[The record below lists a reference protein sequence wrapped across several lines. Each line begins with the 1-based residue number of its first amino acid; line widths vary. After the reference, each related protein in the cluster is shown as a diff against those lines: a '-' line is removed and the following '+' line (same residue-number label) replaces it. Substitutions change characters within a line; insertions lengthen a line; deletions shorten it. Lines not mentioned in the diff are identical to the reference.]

1 MKTMTRAT
9 TGPVP
14 APRTVRKRVLIVN
27 VFFDEY
33 RHTTGSR
40 YRGWVMRQ
48 VMGFLAHYRGRLTP
62 LQLYSAVLNGALIC
76 METFASSPNG
86 IGSQRPR
93 QPYLAGTEVLD
104 PEYTPMIRVDAN
116 FEDHFRP
123 TMVTDEN
130 GPLSVDLAEDLSV

>member
-1 MKTMTRAT
+1 LDGVTVTMQ
-9 TGPVP
+9 
-14 APRTVRKRVLIVN
+14 PRDPLDEVVRFARDLPSL
-27 VFFDEY
+27 
-33 RHTTGSR
+33 RG
-40 YRGWVMRQ
+40 YRGRVMRQ

-93 QPYLAGTEVLD
+93 QTYLAGTEVLD

>member
-1 MKTMTRAT
+1 
-9 TGPVP
+9 
-14 APRTVRKRVLIVN
+14 
-27 VFFDEY
+27 
-33 RHTTGSR
+33 
-40 YRGWVMRQ
+40 
-48 VMGFLAHYRGRLTP
+48 MGFLAHYRGRLTP

-93 QPYLAGTEVLD
+93 QTYLAGTEVLD

>member
-1 MKTMTRAT
+1 
-9 TGPVP
+9 
-14 APRTVRKRVLIVN
+14 
-27 VFFDEY
+27 
-33 RHTTGSR
+33 
-40 YRGWVMRQ
+40 
-48 VMGFLAHYRGRLTP
+48 MGFLAHYRGRLTP

-76 METFASSPNG
+76 METFATSPSD
-86 IGSQRPR
+86 IWSQRPR
-93 QPYLAGTEVLD
+93 QTYLAGTEVLD